1 MILLYIPNL
10 ILLSIKEGFA
20 NSSNYKFKIKCKE
33 ISRSLKLSISS
44 YILMVVNQN
53 WQIIITVQSVDY
65 KSMFKTPGAN
75 VMLKR
80 PNDQAIKLYKVC
92 SLKPDE
98 VW

>member
-1 MILLYIPNL
+1 
-10 ILLSIKEGFA
+10 
-20 NSSNYKFKIKCKE
+20 
-33 ISRSLKLSISS
+33 
-44 YILMVVNQN
+44 MVVNQN

-65 KSMFKTPGAN
+65 KSMFKNPGAN